1 MDQPKRLNIDYSL
14 ENIPIPSA
22 DSYKRRLIE
31 KVESVIRRM
40 RWKSFFFLKGSEEVE
55 DEGQENNN
63 YGFKTKAYPPQVE
76 ELKPFENDL
85 LRMVEG
91 ISFRNMSDSFQVKM
105 KADIKDIRNSK
116 EVIVRADKTRN
127 LYRVEQDHY
136 SKLLRDNVTK
146 HYKTAPEHLYDDIN
160 CEAKS
165 IAKRLN
171 IDDRME
177 TLAKTDAFLTLKDH
191 KENFASNLPCRLI
204 NLAKP
209 DMGRVSKQILDDIIN
224 KVRESTAVHLWKNT
238 ASVIDWFKAIP
249 EKEDNTFICFD
260 IVEYYPSISE
270 KLLRNALSYASQFVD
285 IPKTI

>member
-1 MDQPKRLNIDYSL
+1 MCGLNQLCLFLWDIEHFLQPGKLTVCHRLLLSGELYFWACKLKMDQPKRLNIDYSL
-14 ENIPIPSA
+14 KNIPIPSA

-40 RWKSFFFLKGSEEVE
+40 RWKAFFFLKGSEEVE

-63 YGFKTKAYPPQVE
+63 YGLCKTKACPPQVE

-91 ISFRNMSDSFQVKM
+91 ISFRNMSDPFQAKM

-146 HYKTAPEHLYDDIN
+146 H
-160 CEAKS
+160 S
-165 IAKRLN
+165 
-171 IDDRME
+171 
-177 TLAKTDAFLTLKDH
+177 
-191 KENFASNLPCRLI
+191 
-204 NLAKP
+204 
-209 DMGRVSKQILDDIIN
+209 
-224 KVRESTAVHLWKNT
+224 
-238 ASVIDWFKAIP
+238 
-249 EKEDNTFICFD
+249 
-260 IVEYYPSISE
+260 
-270 KLLRNALSYASQFVD
+270 
-285 IPKTI
+285 